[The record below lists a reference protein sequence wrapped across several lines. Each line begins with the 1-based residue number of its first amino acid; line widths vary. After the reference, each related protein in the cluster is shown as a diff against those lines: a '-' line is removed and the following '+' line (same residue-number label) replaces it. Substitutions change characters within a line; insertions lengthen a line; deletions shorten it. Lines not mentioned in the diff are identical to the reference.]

1 MPTKAKRSS
10 QSRHL
15 KRRAS
20 ALARRLKRGDFLDA
34 WYAGQHLSA
43 EAQKAEVQAN
53 LTKLQNDL
61 AALVAPKTS
70 PPRLI
75 EAPR

>member
-1 MPTKAKRSS
+1 LETKAKCS
-10 QSRHL
+10 QSSRHL

-43 EAQKAEVQAN
+43 EAQEAEVQAN
-53 LTKLQNDL
+53 LTKLQDEL
-61 AALVAPKTS
+61 AALAAPKGN
-70 PPRLI
+70 PLRPI
-75 EAPR
+75 KAPR